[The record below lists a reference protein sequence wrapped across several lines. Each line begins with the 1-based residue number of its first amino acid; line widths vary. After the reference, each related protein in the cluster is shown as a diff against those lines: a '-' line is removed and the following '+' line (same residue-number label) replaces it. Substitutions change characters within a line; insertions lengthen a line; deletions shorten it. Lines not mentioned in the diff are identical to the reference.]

1 MVRQWQLPKAWAN
14 KNIKSQYVYSNIIIL
29 ILIAIS
35 FSFLLW
41 QMVSINKQYSE
52 LINDEAY
59 SYAYVEAALAEYNK
73 ASSNLRGFILFGNN
87 EDEAI
92 YYQAVAKGDF
102 YLGKVDD
109 FLLTKEEK
117 ESFDKFKQVG
127 KTFKEYGSEIITL
140 VKARN
145 YTADESEIKVL
156 QERLNR
162 LFEGNQNI
170 VANLAT
176 TGEAFAKIKSDE
188 LEKGKAANL
197 VQVQQALMLVVI
209 VIAIMIVIFV
219 AVSGQIFKRLKDF
232 SKQLLNKSRS
242 VDSLSQ
248 ELNSNCARVAQGAA
262 ETASTAN
269 EVASAMEEANV
280 NAQSISQQ
288 VDKLTNNINKIS
300 EHSNK
305 ATTHSQQGEQGLRAI
320 LGQMETIRLAVQK
333 NEAVVKSLSED
344 SVKINQMITIINQ
357 VAEQTN
363 LLALNAAIEA
373 ARAGE
378 HGRGFAVVAEEVRKL
393 AEQTANST
401 NDIYQLIA
409 NINNKTN
416 EAMQSMGDS
425 VGKVQNSTQVVEE
438 VSSTFTGIIATVN
451 GLSQEIQAAVTASEE
466 MSIALQQVID
476 NVENVSSAIQN
487 VAAAAEEQTAS
498 SEEISSSTEN
508 LTTIVGELD
517 NIANKL

>member
-1 MVRQWQLPKAWAN
+1 MRQRKMTKVWAN
-14 KNIKSQYVYSNIIIL
+14 KNIKSQYVYSNIFIL

-41 QMVSINKQYSE
+41 QMVSINKQYSQ
-52 LINDEAY
+52 LIDDEAY
-59 SYAYVEAALAEYNK
+59 SYANVKAALAEYNK
-73 ASSNLRGFILFGNN
+73 ASSNLRGFILFGKS

-92 YYQAVAKGDF
+92 YYQAVSKGDY

-109 FLLTKEEK
+109 YLDTKEER
-117 ESFDKFKQVG
+117 ESFDKFRQVS

-140 VKARN
+140 VKALN
-145 YTADESEIKVL
+145 FTDDEEEKKVL
-156 QERLNR
+156 QERLDR
-162 LFEGNQNI
+162 LFEGNQNV

-176 TGEAFAKIKSDE
+176 SGEAFSKIKSDQ
-188 LEKGKAANL
+188 LEKGKTVNEAR
-197 VQVQQALMLVVI
+197 VKRDIMLVVSVI
-209 VIAIMIVIFV
+209 VIMIIIFV
-219 AVSGQIFKRLKDF
+219 AVSGQIFKRLKEF
-232 SKQLLNKSRS
+232 SNQLLNKSRL
-242 VDSLSQ
+242 VDALSQ
-248 ELNSNCARVAQGAA
+248 ELNSNCNRVAQGAA
-262 ETASTAN
+262 ETATTAN

-280 NAQSISQQ
+280 NAHSISQQ
-288 VDKLTNNINKIS
+288 VDKLTNNIEKIADNS
-300 EHSNK
+300 RQ
-305 ATTHSQQGEQGLRAI
+305 ATTHSQQGEQGLRVI
-320 LGQMETIRLAVQK
+320 LAQMETIRLAVQK
-333 NEAVVKSLSED
+333 NEDVVKSLSED
-344 SVKINQMITIINQ
+344 TVKINQMITIINQ

-393 AEQTANST
+393 AEQTADST
-401 NDIYQLIA
+401 KDIYQLIS
-409 NINNKTN
+409 NIKNKTD
-416 EAMQSMGDS
+416 EAMQSMVDS
-425 VGKVQNSTQVVEE
+425 VGKVQNSSRVVEE
-438 VSSTFTGIIATVN
+438 VSNTFADIIATVN

-466 MSIALQQVID
+466 MSTALQQVID

-508 LTTIVGELD
+508 LTNIVGELD